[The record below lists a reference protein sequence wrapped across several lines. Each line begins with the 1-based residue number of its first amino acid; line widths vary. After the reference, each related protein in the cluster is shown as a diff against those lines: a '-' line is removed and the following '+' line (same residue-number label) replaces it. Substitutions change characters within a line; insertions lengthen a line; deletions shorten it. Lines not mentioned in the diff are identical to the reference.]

1 MSAPDTVWRGRFIH
15 VVKDGAWEYAAR
27 NDDIDAAV
35 IVAIDG
41 DDVLL
46 VEQYRI
52 PAGRVCLELP
62 AGLVG
67 DEGEAESVAAAARRE
82 LEEETGYRAE
92 RIEVLGEFYSS
103 PGMTSERF
111 SVVRAS
117 GLTLVGAGED
127 GITVHRVARGA
138 VAGFVAERRAAGVG
152 IDAKLLLM
160 MGLGEVA
167 GPRFSTHCHPGESRD
182 RSRSSVSFRPLR
194 DPSFRWGDGV
204 LRGDGVVQGDGS
216 AA

>member
-92 RIEVLGEFYSS
+92 RVEVLGEFYSS

-111 SVVRAS
+111 TVVRAT
-117 GLTLVGAGED
+117 GLTKVGEGEEE
-127 GITVHRVARGA
+127 ITVHRVPRSE
-138 VAGFVAERRAAGVG
+138 VAGFVRERRAAGIG

-160 MGLGEVA
+160 MGLGE
-167 GPRFSTHCHPGESRD
+167 
-182 RSRSSVSFRPLR
+182 L
-194 DPSFRWGDGV
+194 
-204 LRGDGVVQGDGS
+204 
-216 AA
+216 